1 VDKRFLKRIAC
12 VSAVAVVAI
21 VPILPPSRVLAAAP
35 AAEKADHAEEYAF
48 AFHDADVS
56 QVAEEILGSTLGLT
70 YTVDPGVTGKI
81 SFRIDRKLTR
91 TQLLEA
97 FEAALAA
104 NDVVMVRQGDTIAL
118 MPRAKAKGAT
128 GLRTASERGGRA
140 GYQVVAV
147 PLSWALPSEVAKALE
162 AVGSSGVVVYQSD
175 KQGLLMLGGDG
186 REIDAALQTVKVFDH
201 SGLEGTHIR
210 WFELEKAPAM
220 TVAGDL
226 EKVMQTSGVS
236 GVSIIPLKRLNGI
249 FVLGHTPEAI
259 EATGEWIRRLDEPS
273 KDQGSTLW
281 VYHPRNVA
289 AESLGQ
295 TLNGAVAGRAAIPT
309 TGMAMGGAGP
319 SLPGMQGGGFAGA
332 PVAAPQP
339 QPPPPPSAAGMGSN
353 GSQTFFSSE
362 DDPVRISVDRDSNTL
377 LISASPAKWLQI
389 QKILAEIDRPPRQI
403 LIEASILEVTL
414 NDSFAFGVDFSVM
427 GANSKLSVVSS
438 GNSNGGVTPSFPG
451 LGVSYIDK
459 TIAAAI
465 SALKAK
471 TNVEVVSA
479 PKIMTLDN
487 HAAHLQVGDQV
498 PVVTQSAQQT
508 TSPNAPIVVS
518 TDYRSTG
525 VLLSVTPRITGD
537 DNIVL
542 DVTQEVSAAATTSSS
557 GIDSPTIS
565 QRHMESSLILHDGGT
580 VALGGLITS
589 TRTKG
594 STGVP
599 WLKDIPM
606 AGKLFTND
614 TKSLS
619 RTELIVLLSAAIIR
633 DQASSDRVLDNLIA
647 DMHDI
652 QTRDLIKTYMHK

>member
-1 VDKRFLKRIAC
+1 VDLGLLKRIAC
-12 VSAVAVVAI
+12 VSGAAI
-21 VPILPPSRVLAAAP
+21 LAIAPALPPSLVLAAAP
-35 AAEKADHAEEYAF
+35 AAEKGEHAEEYAF
-48 AFHDADVS
+48 GFHDADVS

-70 YTVDPGVTGKI
+70 YTVDPGITGKI

-104 NDVVMVRQGDTIAL
+104 NDVVMVRQGDSISL
-118 MPRAKAKGAT
+118 MPRAKAKGAA
-128 GLRTASERGGRA
+128 GLRTANERGGRA
-140 GYQVVAV
+140 GYEVVAV

-162 AVGSSGVVVYQSD
+162 AVGSSGIVVYQSD

-186 REIDAALQTVKVFDH
+186 REIDAALQTVRVFDH
-201 SGLEGTHIR
+201 SGLEGSHIR

-259 EATGEWIRRLDEPS
+259 EATGEWIKRLDEPS
-273 KDQGSTLW
+273 KDQGPTLW

-295 TLNGAVAGRAAIPT
+295 TLNGAVAGRAATPT
-309 TGMAMGGAGP
+309 PGMAMGGAGL
-319 SLPGMQGGGFAGA
+319 SLPGMQGGGFT
-332 PVAAPQP
+332 AAPAP
-339 QPPPPPSAAGMGSN
+339 QPPPPPAAAGMGSN
-353 GSQTFFSSE
+353 SQTFFSAE
-362 DDPVRISVDRDSNTL
+362 DDPVRISVDKDSNTL
-377 LISASPAKWLQI
+377 LISASPAKWLQV

-414 NDSFAFGVDFSVM
+414 NDNFAFGVDFSVM
-427 GANSKLSVVSS
+427 GANSKLSVMSS

-542 DVTQEVSAAATTSSS
+542 DVTQEVSAAASTTSS

-599 WLKDIPM
+599 WLKDIPV
-606 AGKLFTND
+606 AGKLFTNEN
-614 TKSLS
+614 KSLS
-619 RTELIVLLSAAIIR
+619 RTELIVLLSAAVIR
-633 DQASSDRVLDNLIA
+633 DQDSSDRVLDNLIA